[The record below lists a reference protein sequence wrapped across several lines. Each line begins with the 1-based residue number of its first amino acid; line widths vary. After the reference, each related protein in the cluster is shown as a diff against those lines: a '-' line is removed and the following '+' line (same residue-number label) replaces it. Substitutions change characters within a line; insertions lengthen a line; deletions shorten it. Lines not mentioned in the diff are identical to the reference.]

1 MPRFAAILMLIGL
14 AASAGMS
21 SDGCSFEVP
30 TLPDRPAP
38 TITAE
43 VDSDNS
49 QRIKLSVDINGYPE
63 TRSINW
69 DFGDGSRATGLP
81 VGTGESITHT
91 FVRAGPLTAQAYLFD
106 GAGRSLATGSLSL
119 TVIPAPQPGPVSGTP
134 DDASTNDNT
143 SNAPVRVRMRTNQ
156 GDIVLELEPLVA
168 PNTVANFLQYA
179 DDGHYNNVVFHRV
192 VSDFV
197 IQAGAFVSLGA
208 GGNPRLRELQGRAAI
223 SSEAN
228 NGRSNVRGTIA
239 MALRGQD
246 ANSATDQFF
255 INVVDN
261 TFLDT
266 GPPPFTVF
274 GRVIDGLDTVDRIA
288 NVMTEDAV
296 PVELNDGFATTFDD
310 VPVSDVTILTV
321 VRE

>member
-1 MPRFAAILMLIGL
+1 MPRFAAFLLLICL
-14 AASAGMS
+14 TATAGMS
-21 SDGCSFEVP
+21 SDGCSFELP

-38 TITAE
+38 TISAA
-43 VDSDNS
+43 VDSENS
-49 QRIKLSVDINGYPE
+49 QRITLSVDINGYPE
-63 TRSINW
+63 TRTINW

-81 VGTGESITHT
+81 SGAGRSITHSY
-91 FVRAGPLTAQAYLFD
+91 VRAGAVTAQAYLFD
-106 GAGRSLATGSLSL
+106 GRGAMLATGSLSL
-119 TVIPAPQPGPVSGTP
+119 TVIPAPQPGPISGSP
-134 DDASTNDNT
+134 DDANTNG
-143 SNAPVRVRMRTNQ
+143 SANAPVRVRMRTNQ

-179 DDGHYNNVVFHRV
+179 DEGHYTNVVFHRV

-208 GGNPRLRELQGRAAI
+208 GSNPRLRELQGRAAI
-223 SSEAN
+223 ASEAN

-261 TFLDT
+261 SFLDT

-288 NVMTEDAV
+288 GVATSDGV

-310 VPVSDVTILTV
+310 VPSSDVTILAV